1 MIGFALKSARAAYAV
16 QGQLAHQRDGLP
28 SQLGTSTVNF
38 CLFQPDWAATIDNL
52 CCRFRSGLWH
62 RDGIRSSKQI
72 QSFPD
77 LHIASVYPTCTASLF
92 LTPARPGAQ
101 RTGRD
106 RRLHRG
112 HL

>member
-1 MIGFALKSARAAYAV
+1 MIGFALNSARAAYAV

-38 CLFQPDWAATIDNL
+38 CLFQSDWAATI
-52 CCRFRSGLWH
+52 
-62 RDGIRSSKQI
+62 IRVAD
-72 QSFPD
+72 FGVTCGTVT
-77 LHIASVYPTCTASLF
+77 ASVPPSRSRVSRTCTSLRIYTTCTASLF